1 VLRHKKIF
9 FFSGLSAIILVYA
22 AYNIFLLEAGDY
34 FLIPRIV
41 RHFSGL
47 GCVLLVYGIGS
58 YALKMYTVGWM
69 MLIWH
74 LLHAILIFMVL
85 LISLYT
91 LDWGPLTAQWHNF
104 ANTLVEFLISPTLYV
119 VIGILNRR
127 LAA

>member
-1 VLRHKKIF
+1 
-9 FFSGLSAIILVYA
+9 VYA

-34 FLIPRIV
+34 LLVPRII

-47 GCVLLVYGIGS
+47 VCVLLVYCIGS

-85 LISLYT
+85 LFSLYT
-91 LDWGPLTAQWHNF
+91 LDWGPLTAQWHNL
-104 ANTLVEFLISPTLYV
+104 ANTLVEFLISPILYV
-119 VIGILNRR
+119 IVGILNSR
-127 LAA
+127 LAV